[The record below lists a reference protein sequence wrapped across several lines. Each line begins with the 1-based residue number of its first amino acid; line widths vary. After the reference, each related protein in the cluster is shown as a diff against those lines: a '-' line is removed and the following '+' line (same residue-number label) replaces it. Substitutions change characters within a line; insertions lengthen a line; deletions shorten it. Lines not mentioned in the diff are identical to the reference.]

1 MMGLFARVIA
11 LLLVVVVL
19 AILLLFVW
27 ASITGDA
34 ETADR
39 SLSLLDKFL
48 EIFGKVAE

>member
-1 MMGLFARVIA
+1 MSLLAKLLG
-11 LLLVVVVL
+11 LLLVIVML
-19 AILLLFVW
+19 SILGLFVW
-27 ASITGDA
+27 ASLTGDA

>member
-1 MMGLFARVIA
+1 MTLLAKLLG

-19 AILLLFVW
+19 AILGLFVW

-39 SLSLLDKFL
+39 SLSLLERFL
-48 EIFGKVAE
+48 AIFDKVAE

>member
-1 MMGLFARVIA
+1 MSLLVKVLG

-19 AILLLFVW
+19 AILGLFVW
-27 ASITGDA
+27 ASVTGDA

-39 SLSLLDKFL
+39 SLNLLDKFL